1 MIERYTRAPMA
12 ELWSLPSQYGSWLE
26 VELHICEALAA
37 RGHIPAEAASRMRE
51 RARFDPARIAAIEE
65 RVRHDVAAFVENV
78 GESLGEDA
86 RWLHWGVTSSD
97 VLDTALAW
105 RLRRAGDL
113 LLEGAD
119 RVLAAL
125 ASRARRHRDL
135 PTVGRTHGMHAEPT
149 SFGLK
154 FVSWHAEGTRVRAR
168 LAAALAEVAVG
179 KVSGAVGNF
188 AHLEPEVEESVCAA
202 LGLRPDPASTQ
213 VVARDRHAAF
223 LAAIALAGG
232 WLERIAVEIRH
243 LQRSEVGEVQ
253 EAFGEGQKGSSSMPH
268 KRNPVVS
275 ERVTGMARLLRG
287 YALAAM
293 ESGAL
298 WHERDISHS
307 SAERVILPDATA
319 TLDFLL
325 HDMAGL
331 MEGLLVREEAVRANL
346 ERGGGLVYS
355 QRVLTELVGRGWSRE
370 KAYRLTQEL
379 ARAGYGGGAS
389 FRELALESAEL
400 RAVFPR
406 DEIASFFDPAY
417 YLRRVE
423 AIYRRNGLA

>member
-1 MIERYTRAPMA
+1 MIERYTRPAMA
-12 ELWSLPSQYGSWLE
+12 ELWSLESQYASWLV
-26 VELHICEALAA
+26 VELRICEALAG
-37 RGHIPAEAASRMRE
+37 RGHIPAEAARRMRE
-51 RARFDPARIAAIEE
+51 RAQFDAARIAAIEE

-78 GESLGEDA
+78 GESLGDDA

-105 RLRRAGDL
+105 RLRRAGTL

-119 RVLAAL
+119 RVLVAL
-125 ASRARRHRDL
+125 AARAKRHRDM

-154 FVSWHAEGTRVRAR
+154 FVSWHAEGQRVRAR
-168 LAAALAEVAVG
+168 LAASVEEIAVG
-179 KVSGAVGNF
+179 KISGAVGNF
-188 AHLEPEVEESVCAA
+188 AHLEPEIEEAVCAA

-223 LAAIALAGG
+223 VAAIALAGG

-275 ERVTGMARLLRG
+275 ERVAGLARPLRG
-287 YALAAM
+287 YAIAAM
-293 ESGAL
+293 ENGAL

-307 SAERVILPDATA
+307 SVERMILPDATA
-319 TLDFLL
+319 TLDFML

-331 MEGLLVREEAVRANL
+331 LEGLVVREDRVRENL

-355 QRVLTELVGRGWSRE
+355 QRILTELVGKGWPRE
-370 KAYRLTQEL
+370 KAYRLTQDL
-379 ARAGYGGGAS
+379 ARASYETGRT
-389 FRELALESAEL
+389 FRELAMESKDL
-400 RAVFPR
+400 RAVFPP
-406 DEIASFFDPAY
+406 ETIATFFDPAY
-417 YLRRVE
+417 YLRRVD
-423 AIYRRNGLA
+423 AIYRRAGLA